1 MTQRISNLQLIL
13 LVANFI
19 FSAFVI
25 SLPQIIVHVG
35 GQNAWLV
42 PVILFPVFWLI
53 VYLLFGKRKNLES
66 ITDLFGI
73 GKKSRGV
80 EKIFIL
86 VFFFFVLLAFLGDLR
101 ATLDFIASVLL
112 PSTPLDI
119 LMILSI
125 FIIVYIS
132 MAGLEVISRINAL
145 HFFILMV
152 IVLSLP
158 LDLLNEW
165 QPGNLKPLPRL
176 SNVLDVIKSAYFT
189 FSWLG
194 EMVLF
199 LIIVGSVNP
208 LKEARKAVISGT
220 ALGFLLVFI
229 ILFLQI
235 MVLGTNIVKETT
247 YPTYILIQQ
256 INITDFLDR
265 LDLVLVSVWIP
276 AIFAKLAYML
286 YAINY
291 CLGFFYKSNT
301 NKFLF
306 PISIMLGYLSLL
318 LFKNSMEHTHFSF
331 YSWTSLG
338 LGLEVLLILLFLF
351 VRRSARKRD
360 KTERSVNPS

>member
-25 SLPQIIVHVG
+25 SLPQIIVHVS
-35 GQNAWLV
+35 GQNSWLV
-42 PVILFPVFWLI
+42 PIILFPVFWLV
-53 VYLLFGKRKNLES
+53 VYVLIGKRRNIDHVK
-66 ITDLFGI
+66 DLFAI
-73 GKKSRGV
+73 GKKSRGM
-80 EKIFIL
+80 EKVFIL
-86 VFFFFVLLAFLGDLR
+86 VFFLFVSIAFLADLR
-101 ATLDFIASVLL
+101 ALLDFIASVLL

-119 LMILSI
+119 LMILTI
-125 FIIVYIS
+125 FIIIYIS
-132 MAGLEVISRINAL
+132 MAGLEVISRINSI
-145 HFFILMV
+145 HFFILV
-152 IVLSLP
+152 ITVLSLP
-158 LDLLNEW
+158 LLLLNEW
-165 QPGNLKPLPRL
+165 QPGNLKPLPSI
-176 SNVLDVIKSAYFT
+176 SNIMDIIKSAYFIS
-189 FSWLG
+189 SWLG
-194 EMVLF
+194 EMILF
-199 LIIVGSVNP
+199 LIIIASVNP
-208 LKEARKAVISGT
+208 LKQARKAVISGT

-229 ILFLQI
+229 VLFMEI
-235 MVLGTNIVKETT
+235 IVLGTNIVMETT

-276 AIFAKLAYML
+276 CMVTKLAYML

-306 PISIMLGYLSLL
+306 PIAFIFGYLSLL

-331 YSWTSLG
+331 YSWASLG

-351 VRRSARKRD
+351 VRRSASKHHE
-360 KTERSVNPS
+360 KSLNSM